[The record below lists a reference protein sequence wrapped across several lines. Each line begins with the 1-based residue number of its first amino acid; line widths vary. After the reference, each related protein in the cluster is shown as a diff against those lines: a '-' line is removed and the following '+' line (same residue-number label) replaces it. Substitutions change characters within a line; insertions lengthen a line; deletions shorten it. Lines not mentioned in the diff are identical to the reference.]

1 MAENFLT
8 AHSIIRE
15 KNTDEYNLNNKVNST
30 INIDEKKY
38 SGKTQIR
45 KKSGHGEVFY
55 NFDKKKF
62 VGKLNGFTKLLIALG
77 TLNSPF
83 DNFYSNYTDE
93 KNILHYIY
101 ITPTVRTSNQL
112 MSNNIFEDKNDNQ
125 FDFNLNNLVI
135 GDSFLLESKFI
146 ESQQTEILSTKINR
160 IEKFF
165 TSGKIVFGK
174 NNKFLPPLSSV
185 KNFENFDEFSE
196 STENIIKLN
205 DEKKEENNNKIK
217 FVTDIKMKNNFNE
230 NDFNNDDKNKKVA
243 SVCVRFAGHIRGTW
257 PTVQVCK
264 FKIKNKKIRL
274 YDFFLLFL
282 LIIFVTLFPFFPMLS
297 HRHYLSSILLL
308 RAIFYYF
315 II

>member
-15 KNTDEYNLNNKVNST
+15 KNINEYNSKNKLNST
-30 INIDEKKY
+30 INIAEKKN
-38 SGKTQIR
+38 SGKTQTI

-62 VGKLNGFTKLLIALG
+62 VGKLNGFTKFLIALG

-101 ITPTVRTSNQL
+101 ITSTVRTSNQL
-112 MSNNIFEDKNDNQ
+112 MKSNIFEDKNDNQ

-135 GDSFLLESKFI
+135 GDTFLLESKFI
-146 ESQQTEILSTKINR
+146 ESQQTEILSTKINK

-165 TSGKIVFGK
+165 TSGKIVVGKK
-174 NNKFLPPLSSV
+174 NNFLPLESSV
-185 KNFENFDEFSE
+185 KNFKNFDEFFNNSVK
-196 STENIIKLN
+196 IIKIN
-205 DEKKEENNNKIK
+205 DEKKEEKNNKINI
-217 FVTDIKMKNNFNE
+217 VTDINIKNNINK
-230 NDFNNDDKNKKVA
+230 NDFNKNDFTNDDKNKRVS
-243 SVCVRFAGHIRGTW
+243 SVCVQFAGHIGGTW

-264 FKIKNKKIRL
+264 LKIEKKYNSIIS
-274 YDFFLLFL
+274 FF
-282 LIIFVTLFPFFPMLS
+282 
-297 HRHYLSSILLL
+297 
-308 RAIFYYF
+308 YF
-315 II
+315 W